1 MKITCAL
8 LLLLFLAP
16 ALPARVLEVGPGAPY
31 GNLEPAA
38 AEARPGDTILF
49 RKGTYPG
56 GSFVN
61 GLQGTP
67 DAWITIMAQP
77 DAEVLLQGGS
87 NAWQLSDPAYL
98 RITGFTLEG
107 QTGNGLNI
115 DDGGTFDTPAHHI
128 IIERCTWRGINA
140 TGNNDMLKLSGID
153 SFRVS
158 DCTFQAGSPG
168 GSMIDMVGCHN
179 GEFTGN
185 HFVRAGSNC
194 IQAKG
199 GTRYIR
205 IERNSFIDGGARA
218 INIGGS
224 TGLEFFRPQGALY
237 ESADIG
243 IYSNIFFGAETPVAF
258 VGTVRSEVVNN
269 TIYAPGRWALRILQ
283 ETTEPGFLEC
293 GDNIFRNNIVVASD
307 ETASPGIN
315 IGPNTR
321 PESFLFSNNL
331 WYNSG
336 DPGWEGPALPSPES
350 GRITGRDPILDSPV
364 SARLGASSPAIMAG
378 YPAERPTL
386 DYHGVP
392 FAPVRSIGAVEGLA
406 PAASAERQNAPAP
419 AFRLL
424 SGTGSEP
431 LLALLA
437 LPSAGRV
444 EMKLYDLRG
453 EEVWSG
459 QEMREAGESR
469 MMIPLNGLPAGAYLC
484 VMRYGGTSLATLVA
498 VRR

>member
-1 MKITCAL
+1 MKTLSAL
-8 LLLLFLAP
+8 LLLLFVAP
-16 ALPARVLEVGPGAPY
+16 SLPARVLEVGAGAPY
-31 GNLEPAA
+31 ANLQPAA
-38 AEARPGDTILF
+38 ADARPGDTILF
-49 RKGTYPG
+49 RGGTYPG
-56 GSFVN
+56 GAFVN

-98 RITGFTLEG
+98 RIIGFTLEG

-115 DDGGTFDTPAHHI
+115 DDGGTFETPAHHI
-128 IIERCTWRGINA
+128 TIERCTWRGINA
-140 TGNNDMLKLSGID
+140 TGNNDMLKLSGLD

-158 DCTFQAGSPG
+158 NCTFQKGSPG

-179 GEFTGN
+179 GEFIGN
-185 HFVRAGSNC
+185 SFQQAGSNC

-205 IERNSFIDGGARA
+205 IERNIFIDGGARA

-243 IYSNIFFGAETPVAF
+243 VYSNIFFGAETPVAF
-258 VGTVRSEVVNN
+258 VGTVHSEVVNN
-269 TIYAPGRWALRILQ
+269 TICLPGRWCMRILQ
-283 ETTEPGFLEC
+283 ETTAPGFLEC
-293 GDNIFRNNIVVASD
+293 GDNIFRNNIVMVNRSVSTPA
-307 ETASPGIN
+307 IN

-331 WYNSG
+331 WYNTDNPAWG
-336 DPGWEGPALPSPES
+336 GPALPSPES
-350 GRITGRDPILDSPV
+350 GGITGRDPLFIALPDIDL
-364 SARLGASSPAIMAG
+364 AANSPAIMAG

-386 DYHGVP
+386 DYRGVP
-392 FAPVRSIGAVEGLA
+392 FAPVRSIGAMEGLA
-406 PAASAERQNAPAP
+406 PAASAERKHDPAP
-419 AFRLL
+419 ALRLI
-424 SGTGSEP
+424 SGAGDQS

-444 EMKLYDLRG
+444 EITLYDLRG
-453 EEVWSG
+453 EEVWG
-459 QEMREAGESR
+459 GKEMRDAGESR
-469 MMIPLNGLPAGAYLC
+469 MHIPLAGIPAGTYLC
-484 VMRYGGTSLATLVA
+484 VMRYDGSSLAEVVT